1 LPKSLEKFRSNQ
13 KEYTVES
20 LPYYVTKVDEIPS
33 DTMDKIISHGESVF
47 RSYVERKWPNPKILL
62 TLNISA
68 ITFWL
73 TKTLGGFL
81 PILNCTWSTKFQQ

>member
-1 LPKSLEKFRSNQ
+1 
-13 KEYTVES
+13 
-20 LPYYVTKVDEIPS
+20 
-33 DTMDKIISHGESVF
+33 MDKIISHGESVF
-47 RSYVERKWPNPKILL
+47 RSYVERKWAKPENLIDVEY
-62 TLNISA
+62 IA

>member
-1 LPKSLEKFRSNQ
+1 
-13 KEYTVES
+13 VES

-47 RSYVERKWPNPKILL
+47 RSYVERKWAKPENLIDVEYIGNYFLVD
-62 TLNISA
+62 
-68 ITFWL
+68 
-73 TKTLGGFL
+73 KTLGGFL